1 MARTQNETIREITET
16 YLEKI
21 DRKNPPKPAVIE
33 AELLEEMEIAFEAIN
48 TTKEK
53 GRRWSYLQ
61 KLIPS
66 QIADILLRI
75 HRIANITYA
84 GEDAEKEYD
93 APSIYQ
99 SEGENEGIYVSGEHE
114 FFLLAQ
120 KYNYS
125 IAGKDVQEIINIIRH
140 KAPRKTRCDDKNL
153 VAVNNGI
160 FDYETKQLMP
170 FSPDFIFTAKSK
182 VNYNDQAYNVV
193 IHNPDDNTDWDV
205 EGWMDD
211 LSDDPEI
218 VHVLWQILGAIIRPN
233 VPWNKAAWFYS
244 NTGNNGK
251 GTLCELMRQLCGK
264 GTYASIPLSD
274 FSKDFMLEPLISATA
289 IIVDEND
296 VGTYIDKAANL
307 KAVVTGD
314 VIQINRKFK
323 KPVAYRFK
331 GFMAQCLNE
340 IVKGKDKSDSF
351 YRRQLFI
358 PFTKCFTGKE
368 RKYIK
373 NDYLQRPEVL
383 EYVMYKVLN
392 MDYYEL
398 DTPQA
403 CKDALE
409 EYKEC
414 NDPVRQFFNEV
425 VLQASWDLLP
435 FGLLYDLYKSW
446 FKKNNPS
453 GSIQSKTSFI
463 DDIIVIA
470 NQSSEWICGGRN
482 YKMRIRGRMSCCE
495 PLLEEYDLK
504 NWQNPTKQFS
514 GNSMEERCTP
524 KADQFPEIQRGIS
537 RVHAKNS
544 ADIPQET
551 VTD

>member
-1 MARTQNETIREITET
+1 MAMTQNETLREITET

-21 DRKNPPKPAVIE
+21 DRKNPPTPSVIE

-53 GRRWSYLQ
+53 GRRWGYLQ

-75 HRIANITYA
+75 HRIANIAYA
-84 GEDAEKEYD
+84 GEDAGKEYD
-93 APSIYQ
+93 VPSIYQ

-205 EGWMDD
+205 DSWMDD

-307 KAVVTGD
+307 KAVVTND

-323 KPVAYRFK
+323 SPIAYQFK
-331 GFMAQCLNE
+331 GFMVQSLNE
-340 IVKGKDKSDSF
+340 MVKVKDRSDSF

-398 DTPQA
+398 DMPQA

-425 VLQASWDLLP
+425 VSQAAWDLLP
-435 FGLLYDLYKSW
+435 FKLLYEMYKKW
-446 FKKNNPS
+446 FKENNPS
-453 GSIQSKTSFI
+453 GSVQGKSSFM
-463 DDIIVIA
+463 DDISTIA
-470 NQSSEWICGGRN
+470 NQSGEWIC
-482 YKMRIRGRMSCCE
+482 RGKTVKISTAHRMSCPE
-495 PLLEEYDLK
+495 PLLHDYGLDD
-504 NWQNPTKQFS
+504 WQKRDKCIS
-514 GNSMEERCTP
+514 Y
-524 KADQFPEIQRGIS
+524 RGIL
-537 RVHAKNS
+537 RDDGV
-544 ADIPQET
+544 IPP
-551 VTD
+551 VIHND

>member
-1 MARTQNETIREITET
+1 MARTKDQTIQEITSE
-16 YLEKI
+16 YL
-21 DRKNPPKPAVIE
+21 DRIQPTDNINPAIVE
-33 AELLEEMEIAFEAIN
+33 ADILDELMNAFELEN
-48 TTKEK
+48 TNKDK
-53 GRRWSYLQ
+53 GKRW
-61 KLIPS
+61 KFMVRLITS
-66 QIADILLRI
+66 QIADILLRLYCI
-75 HRIANITYA
+75 INIAYA
-84 GEDAEKEYD
+84 GMDADRKYD
-93 APSIYQ
+93 TLGVYQ
-99 SEGENEGIYVSGEHE
+99 SAGENEGIYISSEDE
-114 FFLLAQ
+114 LFQLAQ
-120 KYNYS
+120 QFCYS
-125 IAGKDVQEIINIIRH
+125 LTIKEFQEILGIMRH
-140 KAPRKTRCDDKNL
+140 KAPRKERCNDRNL
-153 VAVNNGI
+153 IAVNNGL
-160 FDYETKQLMP
+160 FDYETKTLMP
-170 FSPDFIFTAKSK
+170 FDPEFVFTAKSK

-205 EGWMDD
+205 ESWMDD

-314 VIQINRKFK
+314 VIQINRKFQ
-323 KPVAYRFK
+323 KPVAYQFK

-340 IVKGKDKSDSF
+340 NVKVKDKSDSF

-409 EYKEC
+409 EYKES

-425 VLQASWDLLP
+425 VLQATWNLLP
-435 FGLLYDLYKSW
+435 FKLLYEMYKKW
-446 FKKNNPS
+446 FKENNPS
-453 GSIQSKTSFI
+453 GSVQGKSSFM
-463 DDIIVIA
+463 DDISTIA
-470 NQSSEWICGGRN
+470 NQSGEWVC
-482 YKMRIRGRMSCCE
+482 RGKTVKISTAHRMSCHE
-495 PLLEEYDLK
+495 PLLHEYDMDD
-504 NWQNPTKQFS
+504 WQK
-514 GNSMEERCTP
+514 MDKCTSY
-524 KADQFPEIQRGIS
+524 RGIY
-537 RVHAKNS
+537 RDDGV
-544 ADIPQET
+544 IPT
-551 VTD
+551 VIMDD

>member
-1 MARTQNETIREITET
+1 MSRTKDETIRDITT
-16 YLEKI
+16 SYLDRI
-21 DRKNPPKPAVIE
+21 DVKNPPSPATIQ
-33 AELLEEMEIAFEAIN
+33 ADLLEEIMDAFDLENAS
-48 TTKEK
+48 KDK
-53 GRRWSYLQ
+53 GKKWKYPD
-61 KLIPS
+61 KLIPT
-66 QIADILLRI
+66 QIADTLLRI
-75 HRIANITYA
+75 HPIANIACA
-84 GEDAEKEYD
+84 GDDADRDYD
-93 APSIYQ
+93 ILAIYQ
-99 SEGENEGIYVSGEHE
+99 SEGENEGIYVSGDHE
-114 FFLLAQ
+114 FFQ
-120 KYNYS
+120 KAEKYCYS
-125 IAGKDVQEIINIIRH
+125 ITSREVQEVISIIRN
-140 KAPRKTRCDDKNL
+140 KAPRKARCDDKNL
-153 VAVNNGI
+153 IAVNNGI
-160 FDYETKQLMP
+160 FDYDTKQLIP
-170 FSPDFIFTAKSK
+170 FDPDYIFTAKSK

-205 EGWMDD
+205 ESWMDD

-274 FSKDFMLEPLISATA
+274 FGKDFMLEPLISATA

-314 VIQINRKFK
+314 VIQINRKFQ
-323 KPVAYRFK
+323 KPVAYQFK

-340 IVKGKDKSDSF
+340 NVKVKDKSDSF

-409 EYKEC
+409 EYKES

-425 VLQASWDLLP
+425 VLQATWNLLP
-435 FGLLYDLYKSW
+435 FKLLYEMYKKW
-446 FKKNNPS
+446 FKENNPS
-453 GSIQSKTSFI
+453 GSVQGKSSFI
-463 DDIIVIA
+463 SDIINVA
-470 NQSSEWICGGRN
+470 NQSGEWECLGR
-482 YKMRIRGRMSCCE
+482 YHKISTAHRMSCHE
-495 PLLEEYDLK
+495 PLLHDYGLDD
-504 NWQNPTKQFS
+504 WQKMDKCIS
-514 GNSMEERCTP
+514 Y
-524 KADQFPEIQRGIS
+524 RGIL
-537 RVHAKNS
+537 RDDGV
-544 ADIPQET
+544 IPP
-551 VTD
+551 VIHND